1 MFASIEVFMALVTP
15 LHDLHAARGARF
27 GEFAGYDMPMRYE
40 DGAVAEH
47 NWTRTAVS
55 LFDVS
60 HMGVVRLTGDDA
72 AVALETIV
80 PSSITPVA
88 EGRGRY
94 TFLTNESGGV
104 IDDLIVTNRGD
115 HLQLVLNAGTKHND
129 LDHIRRHIGDRC
141 EISDLQPMAILALQ
155 GPQAASVLSEHRS
168 DVAELTF
175 GFGAEVEIGGV
186 KAFASRS
193 GYTGEDGFELIVP
206 ADGAAAF
213 AEMLLQEERIKL
225 AGLAARDSLRLEAG
239 LCLYGHD
246 LSEEISP
253 IEAGL
258 TWAIQKKRREE
269 GGFLGDTVILDQISN
284 GVTRQR
290 VGIQSKKRPVREGS
304 TLHDENGR
312 EIGFVSSGGFGPTVE
327 APVAMGFVEPAFVE
341 VGTQITAHQRGKE
354 VAMTVASLPFAPHRY
369 YRG

>member
-1 MFASIEVFMALVTP
+1 MALVTP
-15 LHDLHAARGARF
+15 LHELHAAHGARF

-40 DGAVAEH
+40 EGAVAEH
-47 NWTRTAVS
+47 HWTRTAVS

-60 HMGVVRLTGDDA
+60 HMGVVRVTGDDA

-115 HLQLVLNAGTKHND
+115 HWQLVLNAGTKHND
-129 LDHIRRHIGDRC
+129 LAHIRSHIGDRC
-141 EISDLQPMAILALQ
+141 EVSDLEPMAILALQ
-155 GPQAASVLSEHRS
+155 GPQAASVLSEYRT
-168 DVAELTF
+168 DLTELTF
-175 GFGAEVEIGGV
+175 GFGADVEIGGV

-193 GYTGEDGFELIVP
+193 GYTGEDGYELIVP
-206 ADGAAAF
+206 AAGASAF

-246 LSEEISP
+246 LSEDISP
-253 IEAGL
+253 VEAGL
-258 TWAIQKKRREE
+258 TWAIQKKRREN
-269 GGFLGDTVILDQISN
+269 GGFLGDTIILDQINN

-290 VGIQSKKRPVREGS
+290 VGVQSEKRPVREGS

-312 EIGFVSSGGFGPTVE
+312 EIGFVSSGGFGPTVD
-327 APVAMGFVEPAFVE
+327 APVAMGFVEPSFAE
-341 VGTQITAHQRGKE
+341 VGTAITAQQRGKE
-354 VAMTVASLPFAPHRY
+354 VAMTVKSLPFAPHRY